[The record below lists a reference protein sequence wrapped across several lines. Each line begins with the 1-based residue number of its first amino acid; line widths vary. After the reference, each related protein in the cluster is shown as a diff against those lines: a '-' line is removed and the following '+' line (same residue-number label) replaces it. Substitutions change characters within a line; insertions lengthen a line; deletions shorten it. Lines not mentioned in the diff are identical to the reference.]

1 MVLAWIS
8 VAASVRACTI
18 PCELRMKALLSR
30 LWNSPTFT
38 TWGSL
43 AVRLGGVVL
52 VLPWVLATYRS
63 AEVAVWQLF
72 SSVFTLALILDFGL
86 APTFTRMLSFA
97 RGGASLDAIRAM
109 PRQARGAAPTAP
121 ATPASEVG
129 AADTLASVYALL
141 RWLYPRLGLGVV
153 VVLALAG
160 SCAIAGPIAATAA
173 PSQAWLAWGLVLLS
187 TWAGFMGNA
196 YSVALQGMNN
206 IAVLRRW
213 EAATGLAQIGS
224 TLFVLALGGSLLALV
239 ASYQVWIV
247 LNALRNMALMRSL
260 HPQLSHVQA
269 RRDRP
274 LLRALWPA
282 TWRSGLGVV
291 MGQGIIQSSGWAYAQ
306 VAPVAEVAS
315 YLLALRLI
323 TMVSQFAQAP
333 FYSKL
338 PRLAELQARGERGQQ
353 LALARHGM
361 RAAHWVFV
369 AGALGLAVIAV
380 PLLTLLHSKTAFVPP
395 AVWAIMCA
403 AFFVERYGAMHLQL
417 YSLSNHIVWHI
428 ANGITGCLMLA
439 FALLLYPRLGML
451 AFAVAMLLAYAGF
464 YAVYSVAHSRR
475 AYQFNL
481 WTFERA
487 ISLPPAVALL
497 AVLGMARVVPALRAF
512 T

>member
-1 MVLAWIS
+1 
-8 VAASVRACTI
+8 
-18 PCELRMKALLSR
+18 MKALLAR

-52 VLPWVLATYRS
+52 VLPWVLATYAS

-97 RGGASLDAIRAM
+97 RGGASLEAIQAM
-109 PRQARGAAPTAP
+109 PGKARGVTTPVPAVAP
-121 ATPASEVG
+121 ASDAS
-129 AADTLASVYALL
+129 AADTLGRVYALL

-153 VVLALAG
+153 ALLALAG
-160 SCAIAGPIAATAA
+160 SYAIAGPIAATAA
-173 PSQAWLAWGLVLLS
+173 PGQAWLAWGLVLLS

-224 TLFVLALGGSLLALV
+224 TLIVLALGGSLLALV

-260 HPQLSHVQA
+260 HPQLSHVRAQ
-269 RRDRP
+269 RDHV

-338 PRLAELQARGERGQQ
+338 PRLAELQAKGERGQQ
-353 LALARHGM
+353 LTLARHGM

-369 AGALGLAVIAV
+369 AGAIVLAVVAV

-395 AVWAIMCA
+395 AVWALMCA

-428 ANGITGCLMLA
+428 ANGVTGCLMLA

-451 AFAVAMLLAYAGF
+451 AFALAMLLAYAGF

-487 ISLPPAVALL
+487 ISLPPALAMLAALGVARL
-497 AVLGMARVVPALRAF
+497 VPALRAF

>member
-1 MVLAWIS
+1 MN
-8 VAASVRACTI
+8 
-18 PCELRMKALLSR
+18 ALLAR

-52 VLPWVLATYRS
+52 VLPWVLATYPS

-72 SSVFTLALILDFGL
+72 SSVFTLALIFDFGL

-97 RGGASLDAIRAM
+97 RGGASLAAIQAM
-109 PRQARGAAPTAP
+109 PGRARSTAP
-121 ATPASEVG
+121 AAAEPPVPHTPDPT
-129 AADTLASVYALL
+129 AADTLANVYALL

-153 VVLALAG
+153 AVLGLIG
-160 SCAIAGPIAATAA
+160 SIAIDGPIAATAA
-173 PSQAWLAWGLVLLS
+173 PTQAWLAWAFVLLT

-196 YSVALQGMNN
+196 YAVALQGMNS

-213 EAATGLAQIGS
+213 EAATGLAQIAS
-224 TLFVLALGGSLLALV
+224 TLAVLSLHGSLLALV

-247 LNALRNMALMRSL
+247 LNALRNVALMRTL
-260 HPQLSHVQA
+260 HPHLSHVRA

-291 MGQGIIQSSGWAYAQ
+291 MGQGLIQSSGWAYAQ
-306 VAPVAEVAS
+306 IAPVAEVAS

-338 PRLAELQARGERGQQ
+338 PRLAELQAQGARGQQ
-353 LALARHGM
+353 LALAQKGM
-361 RAAHWVFV
+361 RAAHWVFA
-369 AGALGLAVIAV
+369 AGATALAVLAV
-380 PLLTLLHSKTAFVPP
+380 PLLSLLHSKTAFVP
-395 AVWAIMCA
+395 ASVWAVMCA
-403 AFFVERYGAMHLQL
+403 AFFVERFGAMHLQL

-428 ANGITGCLMLA
+428 ANGVTGCLMLVL
-439 FALLLYPRLGML
+439 ALLLYPHLGML
-451 AFAVAMLLAYAGF
+451 AFALAMLLAYAGF
-464 YAVYSVAHSRR
+464 YAIYSVAHSRR
-475 AYQFNL
+475 AYHFNL
-481 WTFERA
+481 WTFERS

-497 AVLGMARVVPALRAF
+497 AALGCARLSQH
-512 T
+512 

>member
-1 MVLAWIS
+1 
-8 VAASVRACTI
+8 
-18 PCELRMKALLSR
+18 MKALLNR

-52 VLPWVLATYRS
+52 VLPWVLATYAP

-97 RGGASLDAIRAM
+97 RGGASLEAIQAM
-109 PRQARGAAPTAP
+109 PQRARGAIMPPVAATAPTSV
-121 ATPASEVG
+121 T
-129 AADTLASVYALL
+129 AAHDTLASVYALL
-141 RWLYPRLGLGVV
+141 RWLYPRLGLGITG
-153 VVLALAG
+153 LIGAAG
-160 SCAIAGPIAATAA
+160 TVAIAGPIAATAA

-187 TWAGFMGNA
+187 TFAGFLGNA
-196 YSVALQGMNN
+196 YAVALQGMDN

-224 TLFVLALGGSLLALV
+224 TLAVLAAGGSLLALV

-247 LNALRNMALMRSL
+247 LNALRNIALMRSL
-260 HPQLSHVQA
+260 HPQMSHVDA
-269 RRDRP
+269 RRDP
-274 LLRALWPA
+274 ALLRAIWPA

-338 PRLAELQARGERGQQ
+338 PRLAALQAQGDRDQQ
-353 LALARHGM
+353 LALARNGM
-361 RAAHWVFV
+361 RMAHWVFV
-369 AGALGLAVIAV
+369 TGAIVLAIVAV
-380 PLLTLLHSKTAFVPP
+380 PLLALLHSKTGFVP
-395 AVWAIMCA
+395 ATVWAVMCA

-428 ANGITGCLMLA
+428 ANGVTGCLMLA
-439 FALLLYPRLGML
+439 FALLLYPLLGML
-451 AFAVAMLLAYAGF
+451 AFALAMLMAYAGF

-475 AYQFNL
+475 AYHFNL

-487 ISLPPAVALL
+487 ISLPPALTMLAALGITRL
-497 AVLGMARVVPALRAF
+497 VPALRAF